1 MKQKFNIL
9 RNLWRLF
16 RNIDTLR
23 LANKSVGEFGQVAHN
38 ILDEC
43 SEEEFYGIDTLSF
56 LYKVLSTPPEEF
68 AKDLKTIKSKY
79 ADEVKKK

>member
-9 RNLWRLF
+9 LNLWRLF
-16 RNIDTLR
+16 RNIETLR
-23 LANKSVGEFGQVAHN
+23 KSNQSVREFGQVAHN
-38 ILDEC
+38 ILDDC

-56 LYKVLSTPPEEF
+56 LYKVVSVPPKEF